1 MAHDRDAEDRRLL
14 GTGDHPALLAAYYPV
29 VRQRVRLRVPDP
41 DADDVVQRVMVR
53 LLAELTRGRVYAVP
67 YRVVVHQ
74 VVTRTIKEHFGERP
88 AEVARLDEHDR
99 PVDDEAFG
107 AVEDRLVLER
117 LLADLPPRQREVLS
131 DRFLEGLE
139 IVDIAARRRMTR
151 NAVDQ
156 ALFAGRRAL
165 RKKLCLA

>member
-1 MAHDRDAEDRRLL
+1 MAHDRDADDRRLL
-14 GTGDHPALLAAYYPV
+14 EAGDHATLLAAYFPV
-29 VRQRVRLRVPDP
+29 VRERVRLRVADP

-53 LLAELTRGRVYAVP
+53 LLAELARGRAYTVP

-74 VVTRTIKEHFGERP
+74 VVTWTIKEHFGERHP
-88 AEVARLDEHDR
+88 EAALLEEHDR
-99 PVDDEAFG
+99 PVDDGAFG
-107 AVEDRLVLER
+107 AVEDRLDLER
-117 LLADLPPRQREVLS
+117 LLADLPLRQREVLS
-131 DRFLEGLE
+131 DRFLDGLE

-165 RKKLCLA
+165 RRKLTLA